1 MSTST
6 TILATAPRAA
16 NTAKIALAAA
26 QAHAQVAVAVEL
38 YTIPFYL
45 SALASI
51 IPPGAP
57 NATDNSKAAYASVLS
72 VCTEEMLHLQL
83 AANMCIAVGTTPNYT
98 APIYGSVPT
107 FPDGTPIL
115 DPTDPATSDSG
126 ILNATIGNIL
136 QALPTMLDIEVPT
149 EFEAARLTPPYRS
162 IGQMYAAL
170 RALTRLAGKE
180 VPWTMTNQQS
190 VFVPDQ
196 PFTQKIASF
205 ADLSAAIDVI
215 CEQGEGQ
222 AQSPPPTAPYVASE
236 FKVASGDQL
245 TGTGSDPATQ
255 AQYSHFGRFL
265 NVQALGLTNTDL
277 VYTGTASFAP
287 NSKENLQLQ
296 GNFAGLISTL
306 NGIWAGTASVNGI
319 WSMTSLLTDAASVWA
334 AGNIPQWTPAQTC

>member
-6 TILATAPRAA
+6 NILATAPRAA
-16 NTAKIALAAA
+16 NTAGTALAAA

-51 IPPGAP
+51 IPPGAS
-57 NATDNSKAAYASVLS
+57 NATDKSKAAYASVLS

-83 AANMCIAVGTTPNYT
+83 AANMCIALGTTPNYT
-98 APIYGSVPT
+98 APIYGIVPT

-115 DPTDPATSDSG
+115 DPTDPATKDSG

-170 RALTRLAGKE
+170 RALTRLAGIA

-190 VFVPDQ
+190 VFAPGQ
-196 PFTQKIASF
+196 PFTQTIASF

-222 AQSPPPTAPYVASE
+222 AQSPPPTAPYIASE
-236 FKVASGDQL
+236 FTVASGDQL
-245 TGTGSDPATQ
+245 TGTGSNPATQ
-255 AQYSHFGRFL
+255 AQLSHFGRFL
-265 NVQALGLTNTDL
+265 NVQALGLTSADL
-277 VYTGTASFAP
+277 VHAGTASCAP
-287 NSKENLQLQ
+287 TSAENLELQ
-296 GNFAGLISTL
+296 ADFAALITTL
-306 NGIWAGTASVNGI
+306 NGIWAGTTNVSGI
-319 WSMTSLLTDAASVWA
+319 WSMTNLLTDAANVWT
-334 AGNIPQWTPAQTC
+334 AGNIPQWTPAVIC